1 MAVLEA
7 DMLDVDVFFP
17 SLFGI
22 ISIAVVAL
30 DLAGKWSISRTST
43 EMVLE
48 VGCRVER
55 QPALKVTQ
63 VRHLWAFVPFF
74 EVVRR

>member
-1 MAVLEA
+1 
-7 DMLDVDVFFP
+7 
-17 SLFGI
+17 
-22 ISIAVVAL
+22 
-30 DLAGKWSISRTST
+30 
-43 EMVLE
+43 VLE